1 MKMDE
6 IFFLDNISIIS
17 KKKKIQNV
25 NLKINRG
32 DFLIIKGPN
41 ATGKSLLLKLFYLK
55 LLPTSGSLFLGG
67 EKITINSKNLITKF
81 RKKMGVILQND
92 YLIPFFSVYQ
102 NIELASQ
109 IQNFKMSFS
118 ERMDE
123 ISEWLDLKDIKNEKI
138 LNLSNSQKQKVV
150 IARALIN
157 NPKIIVADQ
166 PETFLDEVS
175 KRKIFYLFESL
186 SKIGSTIIITSSNDH
201 DINKQHHKTLE
212 LR

>member
-109 IQNFKMSFS
+109 IQNFKISFS

-157 NPKIIVADQ
+157 NPKIIIADQ

-186 SKIGSTIIITSSNDH
+186 SNIGSTIIITSNNDH
-201 DINKQHHKTLE
+201 DINKQHKTLE

>member
-55 LLPTSGSLFLGG
+55 LLPTTGSLFLGG

-109 IQNFKMSFS
+109 IQNFKISFS

-157 NPKIIVADQ
+157 NPKIIIADQ

-186 SKIGSTIIITSSNDH
+186 SNIGSTIIITSNNDH
-201 DINKQHHKTLE
+201 DINKQHKTLE